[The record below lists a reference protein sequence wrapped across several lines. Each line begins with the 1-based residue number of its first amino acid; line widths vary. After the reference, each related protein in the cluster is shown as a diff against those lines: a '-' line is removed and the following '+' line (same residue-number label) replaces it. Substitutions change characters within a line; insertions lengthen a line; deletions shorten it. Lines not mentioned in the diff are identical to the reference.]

1 MYVYILLYYIYYIY
15 THKWGLTKESKGIL
29 KYYEVKIIYICHM
42 YLLYLTNYEKYIK
55 ALSDQQLQER
65 ERESKRKRMKE
76 SGRVHERNYLYM
88 YQILDL

>member
-1 MYVYILLYYIYYIY
+1 
-15 THKWGLTKESKGIL
+15 
-29 KYYEVKIIYICHM
+29 M

-88 YQILDL
+88 YQILDLSNFIRPIKACVDLFLRSQ

>member
-1 MYVYILLYYIYYIY
+1 
-15 THKWGLTKESKGIL
+15 
-29 KYYEVKIIYICHM
+29 M

-76 SGRVHERNYLYM
+76 S
-88 YQILDL
+88 